1 MTEGDGVSKMVVSLR
16 TNFFN
21 RTFLIL
27 ISIQRICFCKCLLL
41 PETKY
46 YALLYFCNMHILTN
60 CWYVV
65 IADVSRVFIN
75 LTAAALKK
83 QELSARINPANIR
96 LGEDVLKTSSRRL
109 DQDEYIHLTHTS
121 SEDVF
126 KTSSRRLDQD
136 QYNCLGH
143 TSSRRLQGFA

>member
-1 MTEGDGVSKMVVSLR
+1 MVVSLR

-65 IADVSRVFIN
+65 IVDVSRVFIN

-96 LGEDVLKTSSRRL
+96 LGEDVLKTSFVFVFRRRLQDVLKTSWSRRIYSPNSYVFRRRL
-109 DQDEYIHLTHTS
+109 Q
-121 SEDVF
+121 DVF
-126 KTSSRRLDQD
+126 KTSWPRPI
-136 QYNCLGH
+136 
-143 TSSRRLQGFA
+143 